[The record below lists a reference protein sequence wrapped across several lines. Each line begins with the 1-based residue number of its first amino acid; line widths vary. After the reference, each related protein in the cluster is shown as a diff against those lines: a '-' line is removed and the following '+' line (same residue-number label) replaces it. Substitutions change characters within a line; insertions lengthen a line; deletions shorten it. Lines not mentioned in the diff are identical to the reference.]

1 VILAPILPSL
11 AILNA
16 AGQIL
21 NKVSAW
27 LARATNI
34 AGSAWSADITR
45 SARATNVS
53 RPITRPARST
63 NVAGP
68 IARCA
73 RSANIAWSIAWLS
86 WATNIARP
94 TAAWLSW
101 AAKVGSTAW
110 TSGQLGGNVA
120 SAWTASGTRELAGT
134 IAEKLSGSAAS
145 KCTAGTCDRTGT
157 ET

>member
-1 VILAPILPSL
+1 L

-16 AGQIL
+16 AGEIL
-21 NKVSAW
+21 NKLAAW

-45 SARATNVS
+45 SARATNVA
-53 RPITRPARST
+53 RAITRPARST

-73 RSANIAWSIAWLS
+73 RSANIAWSITRLS

-94 TAAWLSW
+94 TTAWLAG
-101 AAKVGSTAW
+101 AANVGSTAR
-110 TSGQLGGNVA
+110 TSWQLGCDVA
-120 SAWTASGTRELAGT
+120 RAWSATGTRELAGT

-145 KCTAGTCDRTGT
+145 KCTAGACDRTRT